1 MRITEKE
8 LSKYVEAYKSGESL
22 ESLSKRAGLS
32 RATMTK
38 YIRSRTEI
46 RKPGEWK
53 GKMAART
60 KERSEEWSD
69 LGKVPD
75 SVIAERVGCTRQNVS
90 RLRRSL
96 GIRSY
101 QWNKECGNL

>member
-1 MRITEKE
+1 MRITEEE

-22 ESLSKRAGLS
+22 DSLSKRAGIS

-38 YIRSRTEI
+38 YVRSRTEI

-53 GKMAART
+53 GEMAART
-60 KERSEEWSD
+60 KERSEEWDD

-75 SVIAERVGCTRQNVS
+75 SVIAERAGCTRQNVS

>member
-1 MRITEKE
+1 MRITHEA
-8 LSKYVEAYKSGESL
+8 LSKYVEAYKAGESL
-22 ESLSKRAGLS
+22 ESLSARARVA
-32 RATMTK
+32 RATRTK
-38 YIRSRTEI
+38 YIRSETEI

-60 KERSEEWSD
+60 KVRAEEWDD

-75 SVIAERVGCTRQNVS
+75 SVIAERAGCTRQNVS